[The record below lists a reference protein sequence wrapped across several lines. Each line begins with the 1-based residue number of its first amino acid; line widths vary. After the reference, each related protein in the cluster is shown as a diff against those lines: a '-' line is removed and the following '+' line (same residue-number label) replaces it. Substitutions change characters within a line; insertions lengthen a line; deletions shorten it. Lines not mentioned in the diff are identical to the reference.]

1 VEIALALIGS
11 GLVQSSLLSSTIGI
25 FGGGLTQGGVTS
37 DVFPTL
43 NLALNSSDSRALDD
57 IQVRVGDG
65 QTADFR
71 VGTRYPITTST
82 YTTGAATSSAS
93 LAGVT
98 VNGVSASS
106 LLAQLTGGS
115 NGVTIPQ
122 IQYEDLGLTLK
133 ATPTVQKS
141 GTVRMHIELKIE
153 ALTGSGLNNI
163 PVLASRQFSSD
174 VTVND
179 GKTALFVSS
188 LSKSE
193 SAAVSGLPGLGELPG
208 FQSATAD
215 KVAET
220 DSSDLVLLITP
231 RVVRRRSNIIAGPR
245 IALNLPQQ
253 PD

>member
-1 VEIALALIGS
+1 
-11 GLVQSSLLSSTIGI
+11 
-25 FGGGLTQGGVTS
+25 
-37 DVFPTL
+37 
-43 NLALNSSDSRALDD
+43 
-57 IQVRVGDG
+57 
-65 QTADFR
+65 
-71 VGTRYPITTST
+71 
-82 YTTGAATSSAS
+82 
-93 LAGVT
+93 
-98 VNGVSASS
+98 
-106 LLAQLTGGS
+106 
-115 NGVTIPQ
+115 
-122 IQYEDLGLTLK
+122 
-133 ATPTVQKS
+133 
-141 GTVRMHIELKIE
+141 
-153 ALTGSGLNNI
+153 
-163 PVLASRQFSSD
+163 
-174 VTVND
+174 VND